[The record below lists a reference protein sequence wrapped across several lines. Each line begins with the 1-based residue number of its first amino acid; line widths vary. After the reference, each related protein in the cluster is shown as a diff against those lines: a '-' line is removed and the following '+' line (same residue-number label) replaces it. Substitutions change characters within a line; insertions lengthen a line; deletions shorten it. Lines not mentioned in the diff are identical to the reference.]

1 MVKSATRLVLAVAIL
16 LTATASN
23 AVAQIDNRNGNQFDQ
38 FNQMSPDGNIS
49 QRSSR
54 NMADSLGTDK
64 EIPKGIKVWTV
75 DQRFGDRCQ
84 AELDTMSYMY
94 PNTIF
99 TTGLRGEYNTTGN
112 LGAPRINRIFI
123 NRAET
128 DQFLF
133 TQPYDY
139 IVSPVDQF
147 HFTNTLSPFTNLDY
161 NTAGNRTNGEDHF
174 KAKFAV
180 NAGKRLGVGFNVD
193 YLYGR
198 GFYSSQSTSHFKYLM
213 YGSYIGDRYQAHL
226 IFSTITQKVTENGG
240 ITNDEYIKHP
250 ESFDDNYATNEIP
263 TVLERN
269 WNRNNNLHVFLTHR
283 YNLGF
288 NRKVKM
294 SKEEIE
300 ARKFAMAS
308 QKENQAQKDLEEARR
323 KAKREGREF
332 DEKKFKK
339 QTFSGRPDN
348 ARVVNTSAPTDSTST
363 KAPSERIAVNGKAAA
378 DSLRALEAKAAQDTM
393 WMKNEYVP
401 VTSFIHTMKFDTYR
415 RIYQAYETPKD
426 FYADT
431 FNPAGNYPG
440 DSIYDKTTHYRVQN
454 TFAISLLEGFNKWA
468 KAGLKAF
475 VTSDLRHFT
484 LPTETEIAKAY
495 NEHNLSIGGQLI
507 KSQGK
512 TLHYDA
518 TLETWLT
525 GKDAGQMKIDADAD
539 VNFALFGDT
548 VRLQASGFFHRLNPT
563 FYYRHYHSKHFW
575 WDNDDMSKIIHT
587 RIEGK
592 FGYEKTKTT
601 VRVAFDNIKNHTF
614 FAMGYNVTDDFGRTG
629 NTLSVV
635 QKSGAISLLT
645 LELQQKLKLGPLHWD
660 NVITYQ
666 KSSDDMALPV
676 PDLNIYTNLFLRFK
690 IARVLKCD
698 FGADARFFTKYY
710 APDYSPALGQYAV
723 QTGENRTEVGNYPIV
738 NVYANFHLQRT
749 RFFVMMSHINAG
761 QGKPDYFLAPHY
773 PLNQRIFRFGVSWNF
788 YN

>member
-1 MVKSATRLVLAVAIL
+1 MIKSATRLVLAVAIL

-75 DQRFGDRCQ
+75 DQRFGDRHQ

-348 ARVVNTSAPTDSTST
+348 ARVVNTSAPIDSTST

-548 VRLQASGFFHRLNPT
+548 VRLQASGFFHRLSPT